1 MVERVQVGMVDDLGV
16 TMVATAAVAGV
27 VSVATELVA
36 EVSAAV
42 VTAAAL
48 QVALVA
54 LESELRL
61 GQSRDWLMA
70 RQLGGQDG
78 WAAGGT

>member
-1 MVERVQVGMVDDLGV
+1 MVAEVWVGAETRVAGERV
-16 TMVATAAVAGV
+16 AGERV
-27 VSVATELVA
+27 EEARVLEARV
-36 EVSAAV
+36 VSAAV